1 MITRRGF
8 LRGSFAAVGV
18 GAMAPDWIRAAARAD
33 DQAKSDPTPATN
45 PDGKILVVV
54 QMSGG
59 NDGLNTVVPFADDL
73 YHKARSNLRIDT
85 KEVLKLDDHVG
96 LHPSLKALRARFD
109 KGELAVVQG
118 VGYPNPNRSHFR
130 SMAIWHAGDPVE
142 GVGRTGWL
150 GRAADAIDAQ
160 GASPTLLVHLGTS
173 VPFALRRA
181 HAPVLAFDTEDAFS
195 LQPDRRFPNG
205 KAAQSEAYRKLC
217 EAEAPDAAKSEPAHE
232 HSYGD
237 VLRATTASGLA
248 SADEVMACLNKTKNE
263 VSYPNGFAKRLAL
276 VARMIAGGM
285 KTRVYYVSQSSY
297 DTHARQRETHSNLL
311 NALSEAIDLFYQDLA
326 KMNRAQDVAL
336 ITFSEF
342 GRRFAE
348 NGSAGTDHGTAG
360 PMFVVGP
367 GVKGGVVGAPPDL
380 EHLVDQDPV
389 HGIDFRSVYAAV
401 LQDWLKLS
409 PASVLSGGTT
419 PLALFNAT

>member
-8 LRGSFAAVGV
+8 LQGSFAAVGV
-18 GAMAPDWIRAAARAD
+18 GAVAPHWMAAAARAD
-33 DQAKSDPTPATN
+33 EQAKADSGAATH

-73 YHKARSNLRIDT
+73 YHKARPNLAIAT

-96 LHPSLKALRARFD
+96 LHPSLKALHARFE

-150 GRAADAIDAQ
+150 GRAADEIDRD

-181 HAPVLAFDTEDAFS
+181 RAPILAFDSEDAFS

-205 KAAQSEAYRKLC
+205 KAAQAEAYRKLC
-217 EAEAPDAAKSEPAHE
+217 EADAGAASSEAASDRA
-232 HSYGD
+232 YGE

-263 VSYPNGFAKRLAL
+263 VAYPNGFAKRLAL
-276 VARMIAGGM
+276 IARMIAGGL
-285 KTRVYYVSQSSY
+285 KTRVYYVAQGSY
-297 DTHARQRETHSNLL
+297 DTHARQRDTHTNLL
-311 NALSEAIDLFYQDLA
+311 GAFSEAIDLFYQDLA
-326 KMNRAQDVAL
+326 KMNRAQDVVL
-336 ITFSEF
+336 ISFSEF
-342 GRRFAE
+342 GRRVAE

-360 PMFVVGP
+360 PMFVAGP
-367 GVKGGVVGAPPDL
+367 GVKGGLVGAPPDL
-380 EHLVDQDPV
+380 EHLVDQDPK
-389 HGIDFRSVYAAV
+389 HGVDFRAVYASV
-401 LQDWLKLS
+401 LRDWMKLA
-409 PASVLSGGTT
+409 PASVPSGELA
-419 PLALFNAT
+419 PLTLFNGA